1 MFVFRDPEVKIMR
14 SNLKGFSIKSR
25 LYCTILLVFCLLLY
39 PACNAHA
46 GTEGESSEA
55 ESAEAAEAAGAAE
68 ASEAVEASEAAEAV
82 DPDGSA
88 DYQNADGIYNIL
100 LIGVDRRDDSWYG
113 NSDTMVLVTF
123 NDNKKQIC
131 LTSFLRDL
139 VADIP
144 EVGVR
149 KLNAACAYG
158 GPKLLTATMRENYA
172 VDIDNYAMVDFDSAE
187 DVIDAL
193 GGVDVELSAEE
204 ADYAGVSGSGLVHLD
219 GKHAVTYA
227 RDRTTGGTFDFGR
240 TQRQR
245 NVIMAIIQKAQKG
258 GFSSLD
264 GAAKAALPYITHN
277 LTQGRLLSFI
287 SKLPTYVKYN
297 TVEQHIPFDG
307 QWHSENEIL
316 IPTDMTETLVKMHVT
331 MGTLPEGAVDL
342 EGKQPDA
349 ETESEQ
355 G

>member
-1 MFVFRDPEVKIMR
+1 MLY
-14 SNLKGFSIKSR
+14 NLKSLSLKIRQYLITLFIS
-25 LYCTILLVFCLLLY
+25 CLLAL
-39 PACNAHA
+39 PVCAAET
-46 GTEGESSEA
+46 GTEKSTKA
-55 ESAEAAEAAGAAE
+55 ENQETSAN
-68 ASEAVEASEAAEAV
+68 
-82 DPDGSA
+82 
-88 DYQNADGIYNIL
+88 YQNADGIYNLL

-123 NDNKKQIC
+123 NDNEKQIC

-144 EVGVR
+144 QVGVR

-158 GPKLLTATMRENYA
+158 GPKLLVKTMRENYA

-187 DVIDAL
+187 SVIDAL
-193 GGVDVELSAEE
+193 GGVDLELSEDE
-204 ADYAGVSGSGLVHLD
+204 AAYVGLSGSGLLHLD
-219 GKHAVTYA
+219 GEHAVSYA
-227 RDRTTGGTFDFGR
+227 RDRTTGGTYDFGR

-258 GFSSLD
+258 GFPSLD
-264 GAAKAALPYITHN
+264 EAAKATLPYITHN
-277 LTQGRLLSFI
+277 LTQRRLISFI

-297 TVEQHIPFDG
+297 LAEQHIPFDG
-307 QWHSENEIL
+307 EWHSDHEIL
-316 IPTDMTETLVKMHVT
+316 IPTDMTGTLVKMHVT

-342 EGKQPDA
+342 EDANLDA

-355 G
+355 E